1 MAVFI
6 SASDESSG
14 ATQVDDYQCTG
25 WIAPE
30 PDWSQFFA
38 PAWQKRV
45 LDGPPKIEYLHVTE
59 MRSRTWREK
68 NGLTRLDADNRMDEA
83 GKIIAEMKSLY
94 PVKIKVSGVRFQQLF
109 NPHQLLAG
117 SGGRKRYEPDYY
129 PFVIYAFVVLNRV
142 KIRFPNAEKVDFIVE
157 RKSSLTTHIQEFYE
171 SLPTALK
178 HVNREDLLPL
188 MGDFIPASK
197 ERVPLQAA
205 DFLCWHSR
213 RADARMLDET
223 DMRRWN
229 PMAKKKGFNFTAPE
243 RLMASLAEA
252 FTARSG
258 GK

>member
-1 MAVFI
+1 
-6 SASDESSG
+6 
-14 ATQVDDYQCTG
+14 
-25 WIAPE
+25 
-30 PDWSQFFA
+30 
-38 PAWQKRV
+38 
-45 LDGPPKIEYLHVTE
+45 
-59 MRSRTWREK
+59 MR
-68 NGLTRLDADNRMDEA
+68 GQA
-83 GKIIAEMKSLY
+83 
-94 PVKIKVSGVRFQQLF
+94 
-109 NPHQLLAG
+109 HQLLAG

-129 PFVIYAFVVLNRV
+129 AFVIYAFVVLNRV

-188 MGDFIPASK
+188 MGDFIPAAK